1 MKKPINLLLAL
12 QTLLLIGLAS
22 VMFSS
27 CIIVHPDD
35 EDEIFIETREKDKK
49 VTKVKSDD
57 KENEKEA
64 EVDPAT
70 EKFTITVKNET
81 SMVVVNW
88 FVKNDNIITL
98 SKTGFTGSI
107 QAHGEDMIF
116 DLPKGYYKI
125 YFTFAGDCQNNY
137 QSDTIYLD
145 KDVTY
150 CLLEGPTPYIS
161 ECRSADAV
169 K

>member
-1 MKKPINLLLAL
+1 MKKPINLLLAI
-12 QTLLLIGLAS
+12 QTVLLIAVAS

-27 CIIVHPDD
+27 CIIVHPNDD
-35 EDEIFIETREKDKK
+35 EDIHIEKRESDKK
-49 VTKVKSDD
+49 AATSQSGST
-57 KENEKEA
+57 ENGSEET
-64 EVDPAT
+64 AT
-70 EKFTITVKNET
+70 GEKFTITCKNET
-81 SMVVVNW
+81 SMVVANW

-107 QAHGEDMIF
+107 QAHGEDKIF

-125 YFTFAGDCQNNY
+125 YFTFGGNCRQNSY

-150 CLLEGPTPYIS
+150 CLLEGPTPYIA
-161 ECRSADAV
+161 ECRSAEAA

>member
-12 QTLLLIGLAS
+12 QALFLIAIAS

-27 CIIVHPDD
+27 CIIVNPDE
-35 EDEIFIETREKDKK
+35 EDKFVIEKREKDKK
-49 VTKVKSDD
+49 VSKSDD
-57 KENEKEA
+57 SEIKNDETASE
-64 EVDPAT
+64 
-70 EKFTITVKNET
+70 EKFTITCKNET
-81 SMVVVNW
+81 SLVVINW

-125 YFTFAGDCQNNY
+125 YFTFAGDCQKNY

-145 KDVTY
+145 KNVTY

-161 ECRSADAV
+161 ECRSAEAV

>member
-1 MKKPINLLLAL
+1 MKKSINVLLTV
-12 QTLLLIGLAS
+12 QSLLLITIAS

-35 EDEIFIETREKDKK
+35 EDIYLGRKEREIKVSET
-49 VTKVKSDD
+49 KSSDSEQNA
-57 KENEKEA
+57 KETSTE
-64 EVDPAT
+64 
-70 EKFTITVKNET
+70 EKFTITCKNET
-81 SMVVVNW
+81 SMTVINW

-125 YFTFAGDCQNNY
+125 YFNFAGGCQNSY

-145 KDVTY
+145 KNVTY